1 MLTVLMAT
9 YNGAGTLPQVLRAYM
24 GLRAPVGGWRLII
37 ADNGSTD
44 ATAEVIAAFRG
55 RLPLSSVY
63 VARRGRSPALNGAVE
78 HALRYSGDGGELF
91 VFGDDDAMPASD
103 WLCRLQDSA
112 RDHPGYALFGGAIVP
127 AWREPPADWLLRL
140 TPVGLTWGITSA
152 ELRDAPIYPGLV
164 WGANM
169 AIRRRIFEAGAR

>member
-44 ATAEVIAAFRG
+44 DTAHVIAAFRC
-55 RLPLSSVY
+55 RLPLTSIY

-78 HALRYSGDGGELF
+78 YALRSSGDGGELF

-103 WLCRLQDSA
+103 WLCRLQDGA
-112 RDHPGYALFGGAIVP
+112 RTHPG
-127 AWREPPADWLLRL
+127 
-140 TPVGLTWGITSA
+140 
-152 ELRDAPIYPGLV
+152 
-164 WGANM
+164 
-169 AIRRRIFEAGAR
+169 

>member
-9 YNGAGTLPQVLRAYM
+9 YNGADTLPQVLRAYM
-24 GLRAPVGGWRLII
+24 GLQAPAGGWRLVI

-44 ATAEVIAAFRG
+44 ATAQVIAAFRG

-78 HALRYSGDGGELF
+78 TALRQGGDGAELF
-91 VFGDDDAMPASD
+91 VFGDDDAMPAPD

-112 RDHPGYALFGGAIVP
+112 RSHPGYALFGGAIVP
-127 AWREPPADWLLRL
+127 AWREPPAHWLLRL
-140 TPVGLTWGITSA
+140 TPVGLTWGITSPD
-152 ELRDAPIYPGLV
+152 LRDAPIYPGLV

>member
-24 GLRAPVGGWRLII
+24 ALRPPVGGWRLVI

-44 ATAEVIAAFRG
+44 ATARVIAAFRG
-55 RLPLSSVY
+55 RLPLSYLY

-78 HALRYSGDGGELF
+78 HALRSNGDGSELF

-103 WLCRLQDSA
+103 WLCRLQGSA
-112 RDHPGYALFGGAIVP
+112 REHPGYALFGGAITSIRSTTSRPRVD
-127 AWREPPADWLLRL
+127 AGNRKADSPFAPGAS
-140 TPVGLTWGITSA
+140 PVRAKIT
-152 ELRDAPIYPGLV
+152 
-164 WGANM
+164 
-169 AIRRRIFEAGAR
+169 